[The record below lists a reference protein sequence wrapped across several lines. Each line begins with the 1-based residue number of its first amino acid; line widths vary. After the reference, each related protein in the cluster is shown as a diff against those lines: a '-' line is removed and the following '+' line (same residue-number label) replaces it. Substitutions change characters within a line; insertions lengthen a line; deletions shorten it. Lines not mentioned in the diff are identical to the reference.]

1 MTKTFSEIRHRKSY
15 TPPIEKDGAG
25 IMAPFYFGEINQFI
39 EDIERIKYDVQ
50 KAGSSE
56 AINMLSKALSHEII
70 DLCLYL
76 DTKEKRERLITE
88 YEKQVGIKTAGTWE
102 STDLGKQLETMKKIT
117 FINQAMTDYMTDLGV
132 PPEQSGTYTRG

>member
-1 MTKTFSEIRHRKSY
+1 
-15 TPPIEKDGAG
+15 
-25 IMAPFYFGEINQFI
+25 MAPFYFGEINQFI